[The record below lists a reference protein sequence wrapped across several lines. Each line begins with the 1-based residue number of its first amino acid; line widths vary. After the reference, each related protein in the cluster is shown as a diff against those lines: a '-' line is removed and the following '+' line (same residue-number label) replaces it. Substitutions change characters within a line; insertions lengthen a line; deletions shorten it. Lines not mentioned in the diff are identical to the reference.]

1 MKNLK
6 IKLLNHDEFKK
17 AWKILIK
24 LGYHCGNYKKPVTAP
39 YLYTYEDGK
48 ILPDYFDVE
57 GADLTSLG
65 SAEGYFN
72 NSDHEKVTLSELKNM
87 LK

>member
-1 MKNLK
+1 MSN
-6 IKLLNHDEFKK
+6 
-17 AWKILIK
+17 
-24 LGYHCGNYKKPVTAP
+24 
-39 YLYTYEDGK
+39 TYEDGK
-48 ILPDYFDVE
+48 ILPDYFEVE

>member
-1 MKNLK
+1 MSN
-6 IKLLNHDEFKK
+6 
-17 AWKILIK
+17 A
-24 LGYHCGNYKKPVTAP
+24 
-39 YLYTYEDGK
+39 YEDGK

-57 GADLTSLG
+57 GLG

-72 NSDHEKVTLSELKNM
+72 NSDHEEVTLSELKNM